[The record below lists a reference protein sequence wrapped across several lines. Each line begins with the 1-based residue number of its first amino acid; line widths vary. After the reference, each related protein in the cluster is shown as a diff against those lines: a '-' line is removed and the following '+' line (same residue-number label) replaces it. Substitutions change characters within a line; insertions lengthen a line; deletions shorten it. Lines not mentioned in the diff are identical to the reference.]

1 MLQVDMIP
9 YASDALADAMQL
21 AQTKSL
27 NSYTFA
33 DCLNY
38 LNYAWS
44 DIYNRVAMIDDGYY
58 GKTMQLTEELT
69 HLPKCVKNTIMVYSA
84 QSPLDYNR
92 LVYREAGTT
101 DITSRGVYKMSGR
114 DLYCKDVHRTKMWLY
129 YVPACPQIFFTH
141 HNHDPI
147 TYPWNVEKEV
157 YDKAPTTNQI
167 GDYGFYMLQY
177 STNGGMSYEK
187 WAGQAITPY
196 TQYKWRLR
204 KRDNSGNDIEVSDY
218 INIPY
223 DPDMG
228 PWSIEYI
235 NCYYPYIFVTWVSQY
250 GRGPEGQRIYK
261 SGFYDKDFNWVTFNG
276 FDYTGQ
282 KTNVKFIHTE
292 FNDKTGMGVTLL
304 NYNMK
309 DANDPTKPA
318 CQTVGWTPD
327 SKLRYP
333 APEMYRYLVARLADK
348 FSALNESN
356 VMGVQKE
363 LVESKF
369 AFEAFLECDKSA
381 WKRIENVN
389 PATIGDLL

>member
-27 NSYTFA
+27 NSYTFS

-69 HLPKCVKNTIMVYSA
+69 HLPKCVKNTIMVYAA

-92 LVYREAGTT
+92 FVYREAGTT

-157 YDKAPTTNQI
+157 YDKAPAANQS
-167 GDYGFYMLQY
+167 GSYNMYKLQY
-177 STNGGMSYEK
+177 RGHNPDAWTDWNGEILTNIEG
-187 WAGQAITPY
+187 
-196 TQYKWRLR
+196 WRLY
-204 KRDNSGNDIEVSDY
+204 KLNNSGNDIDVTEY
-218 INIPY
+218 FNKEY
-223 DPDMG
+223 DPDTG
-228 PWSIEYI
+228 GWTLRYL
-235 NCYYPYIFVTWVSQY
+235 NCCYPYIFVTWESTF
-250 GRGPEGQRIYK
+250 GHGPNGETLYL
-261 SGFYDKDFNWVTFNG
+261 SGFYDKDMNWTTFNG
-276 FDYTGQ
+276 FDYTGI

-327 SKLRYP
+327 SRLKYP

-356 VMGVQKE
+356 IMGVQRE
-363 LVESKF
+363 LVEAKY

-389 PATIGDLL
+389 PATIGDWL